1 MRDVEAERLERVVGV
16 VLRTGSTASTIILAV
31 GLSIALLLPSFRPAQ
46 TIIRVGLFVLLLTP
60 VSRVVA
66 SVVEYTR
73 DRDWLF
79 AAMTFVVLTIVAASI
94 IVGTMTARCLT

>member
-1 MRDVEAERLERVVGV
+1 VRDAEIDRLERVVGH
-16 VLRTGSTASTIILAV
+16 VLKAGSITSTAVLAV
-31 GLSIALLLPSFRPAQ
+31 GLLLTLAIPSFAPAQ
-46 TIIRVGLFVLLLTP
+46 TITRVGLFVLLLTP

-79 AAMTFVVLTIVAASI
+79 AAATFAVLAI
-94 IVGTMTARCLT
+94 ILGSLLIGVLR

>member
-1 MRDVEAERLERVVGV
+1 MRDADTDRLERVVGH
-16 VLRTGSTASTIILAV
+16 VLKLGSVASTSILAA
-31 GLSIALLLPSFRPAQ
+31 GLLLTLAVPSFAAAHAI
-46 TIIRVGLFVLLLTP
+46 TRVGLFVLLLTP

-79 AAMTFVVLTIVAASI
+79 AGLTLAVLVIILGSLVVGILA
-94 IVGTMTARCLT
+94 